1 MKEPA
6 KGTRISFR
14 TQVDGPRFWHDRGF
28 KTAEIVEQ
36 VSAASG
42 VPMPRLAIAWPL
54 KRKFVTSVIIGV
66 RSQDQVKANMEAGD
80 WEMAEDVWRRLEEQT
95 RPQEDYL
102 TWFNRKNYERFFSA
116 AEFHDERAELP

>member
-1 MKEPA
+1 
-6 KGTRISFR
+6 
-14 TQVDGPRFWHDRGF
+14 V
-28 KTAEIVEQ
+28 AEIVEQ

-42 VPMPRLAIAWPL
+42 IPMPTLAIAWPL
-54 KRKFVTSVIIGV
+54 GRKFVTSVIIGV
-66 RSQDQVKANMEAGD
+66 RSQDQLKANMEAGD
-80 WEMAEDVWRRLEEQT
+80 WDMAEDVWRRLEEQT